1 MSTELV
7 EIMTIKKLIK
17 LLISRMK
24 LRKIITELRDGVLS
38 PRGPHQLVGLGPG
51 GDHGG
56 LRSGGG
62 LLRPDTMTS
71 MIRPEFM
78 STTAANT
85 KSTMPLPPDRHS
97 SPEGGG
103 FSWMFLPLPPQKR

>member
-1 MSTELV
+1 MLSPSQYLTPDRGRAGGGV
-7 EIMTIKKLIK
+7 AG
-17 LLISRMK
+17 
-24 LRKIITELRDGVLS
+24 LRDGVLS
-38 PRGPHQLVGLGPG
+38 PRGPHQLFGLGPG
-51 GDHGG
+51 DDQGG
-56 LRSGGG
+56 LRAGGG
-62 LLRPDTMTS
+62 LLRPDTMSS